1 MIEYGLGNYSFLCK
15 KQFSTNRAQFKKLFF
30 MCIMGPAVQKNSSL
44 LEIHAAVVL
53 FGLAGLFGKWLPFSP
68 FIIVLGRV
76 FFANIALAAVLVLA
90 TQGFKIGRGGD
101 WAIFF
106 GLGLLLTIH
115 WVTFFKSI
123 QVSTV
128 AIGLLSYSSFPV
140 FTAFLESL
148 LFRIKPDPMNI
159 LFAFICLLGVF
170 LIIPRFDLSDSM
182 LKGVLFGLMAGL
194 TFSLLTI
201 INRKLT
207 RRCSSLLIA
216 FYQDFFATLLLLP
229 FFFSIKPVISMNSFL
244 LLLVLGVIC
253 TAGSHTLFI
262 KGMRKIQ
269 AQTASIISS
278 LEPVYGII
286 LAFLFL
292 KEIPAMRTVLGGM
305 IIFSAVLFISLRTL
319 KTARQ
324 SVSPSAQL

>member
-1 MIEYGLGNYSFLCK
+1 MAYLRQGNLTILLRLQVENNCLLGIIDGRVKNQS
-15 KQFSTNRAQFKKLFF
+15 LF
-30 MCIMGPAVQKNSSL
+30 
-44 LEIHAAVVL
+44 EIHIAVVL

-76 FFANIALAAVLVLA
+76 FFASIALAAVLVLA
-90 TQGFKIGRGGD
+90 KQGFKIRKGGD
-101 WAIFF
+101 WALFF

-140 FTAFLESL
+140 FTAFLEPL

-170 LIIPRFDLSDSM
+170 LIIPRFNLSDST
-182 LKGVLFGLMAGL
+182 LKGVLFGLMAGF

-207 RRCSSLLIA
+207 RRYSSLLIA

-229 FFFSIKPVISMNSFL
+229 FFFSIRPGISVNSFL

-269 AQTASIISS
+269 AQTASIIR
-278 LEPVYGII
+278 LVGAGLRHY
-286 LAFLFL
+286 
-292 KEIPAMRTVLGGM
+292 LG
-305 IIFSAVLFISLRTL
+305 L
-319 KTARQ
+319 
-324 SVSPSAQL
+324 SVFKGNPGHKDCPGRDDYF